1 MLKRLK
7 QQETKSQVVVVKMPV
22 GMYQQVMEKSKG
34 KYLSVQDYIR
44 HLILK
49 DLESTEPVWSE

>member
-1 MLKRLK
+1 MAKK

-44 HLILK
+44 HLVLK
-49 DLESTEPVWSE
+49 DLESTEPVWNE

>member
-1 MLKRLK
+1 MAKK
-7 QQETKSQVVVVKMPV
+7 QQETKSQVVVVKMPA

-34 KYLSVQDYIR
+34 KYLSAQDYIR

-49 DLESTEPVWSE
+49 DLEPSWSE